1 MRICILETDRPEGAL
16 LAGYGTYADLFE
28 TWLGPELPEAEFV
41 HCHIAGGET
50 PAAPGEYD
58 AYMVTGSRAGVYE
71 DHPWIAPLIAHL
83 QAIRDARRPVVGIC
97 FGHQVLAQAFG
108 GQARRAQDGWVLG
121 RLTQQLNAAGEEI
134 FGPGPVTALSLHR
147 DQVMELPPAARRLTE
162 DSLSPNG
169 ALLYQGFPALSLQF
183 HPEFSPAYLG
193 SLIDSF
199 SGTILPET
207 QAETAKA
214 TLEGP
219 VDNDRVARGVARF
232 LRGALASAT

>member
-1 MRICILETDRPEGAL
+1 MRICILETDRPEGEL
-16 LAGYGTYADLFE
+16 LAGYGTYADMFVR
-28 TWLGPELPEAEFV
+28 WLGAELPEAAFDR
-41 HCHIAGGET
+41 CHIAGGET
-50 PAAPGEYD
+50 PAAPGDYD

-108 GQARRAQDGWVLG
+108 GQARRSADGWVLG
-121 RLTQQLNAAGEEI
+121 RLQQQLTEAGEEI
-134 FGPGPVTALSLHR
+134 FGPGPLQALSLHR

-169 ALLYQGFPALSLQF
+169 ALLYDGFPALSLQF
-183 HPEFSPAYLG
+183 HPEFTPAYLG
-193 SLIDSF
+193 ALIDSF
-199 SGTILPET
+199 SGERLPDS
-207 QAETAKA
+207 QAAAAKA

-219 VDNDRVARGVARF
+219 VDNDRIARGVARF
-232 LRGALASAT
+232 LRAAVTSPA